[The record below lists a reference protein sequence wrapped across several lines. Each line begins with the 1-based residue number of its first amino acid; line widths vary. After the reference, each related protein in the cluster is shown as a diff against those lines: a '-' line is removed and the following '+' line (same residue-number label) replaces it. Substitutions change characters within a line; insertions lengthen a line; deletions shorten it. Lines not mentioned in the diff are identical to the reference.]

1 MPAKKVI
8 NGGTRT
14 HNPQIR
20 SLMRYPLR
28 HADLDNSLVAIFSF
42 KQILPHSR
50 HYITYICFYEKGRYF
65 TISENEAKWWIL
77 EISFVIPRESVF
89 QWNEQDHAK
98 IKEMKEDENNLILN
112 ENTLKNA
119 IIIRII
125 RRFNQQ
131 NTSISDFIS

>member
-1 MPAKKVI
+1 
-8 NGGTRT
+8 
-14 HNPQIR
+14 
-20 SLMRYPLR
+20 MRYPLR

-42 KQILPHSR
+42 KQIIAHSR
-50 HYITYICFYEKGRYF
+50 HYITYICFNKKGCHF
-65 TISENEAKWWIL
+65 TIAENEAKWWIL

-98 IKEMKEDENNLILN
+98 IEEMNEDENNLILN
-112 ENTLKNA
+112 ENKLKNA

>member
-1 MPAKKVI
+1 
-8 NGGTRT
+8 
-14 HNPQIR
+14 
-20 SLMRYPLR
+20 MRYPLR

-42 KQILPHSR
+42 KRILPHSL
-50 HYITYICFYEKGRYF
+50 HYITYFCYYEKGCHF

-89 QWNEQDHAK
+89 QSKEEDRTK
-98 IKEMKEDENNLILN
+98 IEEMKDDENNLILN

>member
-1 MPAKKVI
+1 
-8 NGGTRT
+8 
-14 HNPQIR
+14 
-20 SLMRYPLR
+20 MRYPLR

-42 KQILPHSR
+42 KQIIAHSR
-50 HYITYICFYEKGRYF
+50 HYITYICYYEKGRYF

-89 QWNEQDHAK
+89 QSKEEDRTK
-98 IKEMKEDENNLILN
+98 IEEMKDDENNLILN

-131 NTSISDFIS
+131 SNSI

>member
-1 MPAKKVI
+1 
-8 NGGTRT
+8 
-14 HNPQIR
+14 
-20 SLMRYPLR
+20 MRYPLR

-42 KQILPHSR
+42 KQILPHSL

-77 EISFVIPRESVF
+77 EISFVIPRESIL

-98 IKEMKEDENNLILN
+98 IKEMKEDEDNLILN